1 MSIVKN
7 MAYLCRQST
16 NPAWCNHK
24 RKTILGETVS
34 AGIAA
39 MTRVKPFVPLSTLK
53 MLCNAIVQAY
63 VDYCSPLWDNSGMGL
78 KDRLQNNQ
86 NWAARVLSG
95 TVMILGRQF
104 YLKT

>member
-1 MSIVKN
+1 MSIVN
-7 MAYLCRQST
+7 NLAYLCRQST

-39 MTRVKPFVPLSTLK
+39 MRRIKPFVPLSTLK
-53 MLCNAIVQAY
+53 MLYNAIVQAY
-63 VDYCSPLWDNSGMGL
+63 VDYCSPLWDNCEMGL
-78 KDRLQNNQ
+78 KDRLQKNQ
-86 NWAARVLSG
+86 NWAASVLSG
-95 TVMILGRQF
+95 PVMILNRQF